1 MHEASRR
8 VLSTLLRKIDS
19 FESTTDVLL
28 ICATNRKQ
36 DLDQAMLSRIDLSIK
51 FSLPDKHSRA
61 AIFRR
66 YAKHLNDDDLSFL
79 AEET

>member
-28 ICATNRKQ
+28 ICATNRKN
-36 DLDQAMLSRIDLSIK
+36 DLDPAMLSRIDLSIK
-51 FSLPDKHSRA
+51 FDLPDSQSRA
-61 AIFRR
+61 AIFQR
-66 YAKHLNDDDLSFL
+66 YAKHLSDK
-79 AEET
+79 

>member
-8 VLSTLLRKIDS
+8 ILSTLLRKIDS

-36 DLDQAMLSRIDLSIK
+36 DIDPAMLSRIDLSIQ
-51 FSLPDKHSRA
+51 FLLPDRQSRA
-61 AIFRR
+61 AIFKR
-66 YAKHLNDDDLSFL
+66 YAKHLS
-79 AEET
+79 EK